1 MARNYGPVNAK
12 CPHMLHG
19 GDYNPEQWIDTPG
32 IWDEDMR
39 LMKLAGCNAMSVG
52 IFSWVMLEPEEG
64 NFRLDWMD
72 RVMDMLAEND
82 AYAVLAT
89 PSGSKPAWM
98 SRKYP
103 EVCRVRAD
111 GRRARHSGRHNHC
124 RTSPVYR
131 EKCRT
136 INTKLAER
144 YKDHPALLVWHVSNE
159 YNGGDCHCELCYAA
173 FREWLKERYGTLDDL
188 NAAWWATFWSHRFTD
203 WDLIEPVDGAI
214 HGMMLDWKRFLTE
227 QTIDFFLDESG
238 PLREITPDVP
248 VTVNMMGLSPTL
260 DYWKFAKHVDVI
272 SWDSYPRWGGP
283 GEDWKLASGIGFV
296 HDINRSMKAGR
307 PFMLMESTPSMTNW
321 MEVGRPKRPGMHVLS
336 SLQAVAH
343 GSDTVQYFQWRK
355 SRGSAEKF
363 HGAVVDHAGHENTRV
378 FREVAKL
385 GELLGKLDPVVG
397 TSVEPEAAIIYDW
410 ENRWAIDQL
419 AGFQNSRKHYAET
432 CIAHHRPLWSRGI
445 PVDVVNMD
453 CDFSRY
459 KLLVAPMLYMVREGV
474 GERIEE
480 FVKAGGTFVATYMSG
495 MANESDLCFLG
506 GFPGPLRKAL
516 GVWAE
521 EIDALYEGQEQSVVA
536 AGGNALGLSGE
547 YVARDYATIIHAE
560 GADALATYGRDFYKG
575 GPAVTANRF
584 GDGEAYYV
592 ASRNGERF
600 IDDFYGGLVAK
611 RELRR
616 ALDAELPEGVTAQL
630 REDGERAFVFVMNFT
645 PEPKDVDLGPGAFAD
660 LVTGEALEGTVTL
673 GGYGVRVVE
682 RK

>member
-1 MARNYGPVNAK
+1 
-12 CPHMLHG
+12 
-19 GDYNPEQWIDTPG
+19 
-32 IWDEDMR
+32 
-39 LMKLAGCNAMSVG
+39 MSVG

-64 NFRLDWMD
+64 AFRFDWMD

-103 EVCRVRAD
+103 EVCRVGAD

-144 YKDHPALLVWHVSNE
+144 YKDHPALLLWHVSNE
-159 YNGGDCHCELCYAA
+159 YNGRDCHCELCYAA
-173 FREWLKERYGTLDDL
+173 FREWLKKRYGSLDEL

-203 WDLIEPVDGAI
+203 WDLIEPIDGSI

-248 VTVNMMGLSPTL
+248 VTVNMMGLTPTL
-260 DYWKFAKHVDVI
+260 DYWKFAQHVDVI

-283 GEDWKLASGIGFV
+283 GEDWKLASSIGFV

-321 MEVGRPKRPGMHVLS
+321 MEVARPKRPGVHVLT

-385 GELLGKLDPVVG
+385 GGILGKLDPVVG
-397 TSVEPEAAIIYDW
+397 TSVEPEVAIIYDW

-445 PVDVVNMD
+445 SVDVVNMD
-453 CDFSRY
+453 RDFGGY
-459 KLLVAPMLYMVREGV
+459 KLVVAPMLYMVREGV

-480 FVKAGGTFVATYMSG
+480 FVRAGGTFVATYMSG

-506 GFPGPLRKAL
+506 GFPGPLRKTL

-521 EIDALYEGQEQSVVA
+521 EIDVFYEEQKQSVVA

-547 YVARDYATIIHAE
+547 YAARDYATIIHPE
-560 GADALATYGRDFYKG
+560 GADVLATYGHDFYKG
-575 GPAVTANRF
+575 EPALTVNRF

-592 ASRNGERF
+592 ASRNNERF
-600 IDDFYGGLVAK
+600 IDDFYGSLAARLK
-611 RELRR
+611 LRR
-616 ALDAELPEGVTAQL
+616 ALDTELPTGVTAQL

-645 PEPKDVDLGPGAFAD
+645 PEPKAVDLGGGAFAD
-660 LVTGEALEGTVTL
+660 VVTGEALEGTVTL
-673 GGYGVRVVE
+673 DGYGVRVVE